1 MSYIL
6 ILAVLAIIQVASKQ
20 LVRSELIKVQGQFQD
35 QAHSE
40 GEVQSSSTSR
50 SQLTTSDKQATFE
63 EGSRI
68 RGENKINDEGINS
81 GVRLQMKRRLP
92 GKRILSSKS
101 PIRRAASGIGGVGI
115 GAGAGA
121 GAGKD
126 LNILS
131 LFPEYPEELALKK
144 HRFSTPP
151 SSSFSPS
158 LNFHFSDIPEKEREE
173 KGVNVKGKRGDA
185 NIFSDRI
192 GIGTGIEASDSTR
205 TFLGIN
211 NKENSSDSI
220 DLDLRLAIK
229 LPDDIV
235 KFDS

>member
-20 LVRSELIKVQGQFQD
+20 LVRSELIKVQGRFQD
-35 QAHSE
+35 QAHSEGE

-50 SQLTTSDKQATFE
+50 SQMTTSDKQATFE

-121 GAGKD
+121 GKD

-158 LNFHFSDIPEKEREE
+158 LNFYFSDIPEKEREE

-205 TFLGIN
+205 TFLGMN